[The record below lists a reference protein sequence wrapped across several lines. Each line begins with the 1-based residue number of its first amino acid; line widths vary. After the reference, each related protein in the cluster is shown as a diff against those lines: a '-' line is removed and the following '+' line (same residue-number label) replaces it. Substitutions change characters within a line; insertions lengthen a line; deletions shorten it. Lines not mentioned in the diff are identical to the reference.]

1 MELSRKAS
9 LINESITLE
18 ITAKAKALK
27 AEGIDVVS
35 FSAGEPDFNTPQ
47 NIINSS
53 IDAMNEG
60 KTKYTPTAGII
71 ELRNSICEKLL
82 NDNGLNYTANQ
93 IVVSTGA
100 KQSLANTFMSIL
112 NPGDEV
118 IIPIPYWVS
127 YPELIKLSDGVPVF
141 VETLEENSFKLTVEA
156 LEKVYTN
163 KTKAIVLNSPNNPT
177 GVVYTKEDLIEIA
190 EFAKEKDILIVSD
203 EIYEKLVY
211 DEDVE
216 HISIA
221 SLSED
226 AYKRTIVINGLSK
239 SSAMT
244 GWRLGYSA
252 CSEEITKLMISIQ
265 SHMTS
270 NPCSITQYAALEA
283 INGPKED
290 LSTMI
295 REFKNRRDYMI
306 NRLSK
311 LQGISIIEPKGAFYV
326 MINISSYLNE
336 EINGNQITNSVEF
349 AKELLNEEKVAVIPG
364 SAFGLNN
371 YIRLSYATSM
381 DVIEKG
387 LDRIQLFLNKI
398 K

>member
-1 MELSRKAS
+1 
-9 LINESITLE
+9 
-18 ITAKAKALK
+18 
-27 AEGIDVVS
+27 
-35 FSAGEPDFNTPQ
+35 
-47 NIINSS
+47 
-53 IDAMNEG
+53 
-60 KTKYTPTAGII
+60 
-71 ELRNSICEKLL
+71 
-82 NDNGLNYTANQ
+82 
-93 IVVSTGA
+93 